1 MKLRDKK
8 IAFGLTSCFY
18 TFKNT
23 IAEMKNIT
31 LEGGK
36 IIPIMQEDT
45 YNTDSKYGK
54 ALDFTKQIEKLSNKK
69 IITSKEELEKIKMD
83 ITVIAP
89 CSRNPHC
96 KTCKFYI

>member
-1 MKLRDKK
+1 MKLKDKQ

-23 IAEMKNIT
+23 IAEMKNIA

-36 IIPIMQEDT
+36 IIPIMQNDT
-45 YNTDSKYGK
+45 YTTDSKYGK
-54 ALDFTKQIEKLSNKK
+54 ALDFTRQIEKIANRK
-69 IITSKEELEKIKMD
+69 IIISKEEVEKIKMD

-89 CSRNPHC
+89 CSRNPYSKAC
-96 KTCKFYI
+96 